1 MNEQDE
7 ILKQEANISK
17 IDTVALLFK
26 YKKTIQQQKQ
36 NECAKLLKKLWS
48 GIRPTSNFH
57 FFGYSSKIY
66 STYTYFFKFFPVSSS
81 MGNKMSFRKK
91 YRVTGSLFKIDAITG
106 KKVSQV
112 CCYATKQCNL
122 DL

>member
-26 YKKTIQQQKQ
+26 YKKLFNSKSRMNCGVEFVQLQISIF
-36 NECAKLLKKLWS
+36 LD
-48 GIRPTSNFH
+48 
-57 FFGYSSKIY
+57 SSKIY

-81 MGNKMSFRKK
+81 MGKKMSFRKK
-91 YRVTGSLFKIDAITG
+91 YRVTGSLFKIDAING